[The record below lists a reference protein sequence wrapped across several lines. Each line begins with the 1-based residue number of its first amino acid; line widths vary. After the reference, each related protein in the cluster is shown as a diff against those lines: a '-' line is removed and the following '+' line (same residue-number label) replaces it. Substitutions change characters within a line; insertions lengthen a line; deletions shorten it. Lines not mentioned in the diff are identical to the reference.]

1 MAKNHRVKIQRLGEG
16 QASNGEPLDEWQ
28 LVAEVWSDI
37 RDIGGREFVAA
48 GAERSEVTTRIR
60 IWRRDG
66 IDASMR
72 VLHGARVYNIKAV
85 IEEGARGTLLMCTK
99 GAT

>member
-1 MAKNHRVKIQRLGEG
+1 MAKNHRIRIQRLTEG
-16 QASNGEPLDEWQ
+16 QAPNGEPLDEWL

-60 IWRRDG
+60 IWRRGD

-72 VLHGARVYNIKAV
+72 VLHGTRVYNIKAV

-99 GAT
+99 GTA